1 MMIAADTNDTLAA
14 IPVLIGYE
22 DVDWIL
28 PGTLEETQ
36 PEWWGIYFWIKRN

>member
-1 MMIAADTNDTLAA
+1 MMIAADTNNTLAA

-22 DVDWIL
+22 GIDWIL

-36 PEWWGIYFWIKRN
+36 EEWWGIYFWLCRN